1 MKIHNATG
9 FFDEQNVLDKL
20 TKLGDPLVLIK
31 EHIDFTIFRGL
42 LNKLFNRSDEVRAG
56 KGRPCYDVVTMIK
69 IIFVQRLYNLS
80 DDQIEFQI
88 NDRMSF
94 RRFLEISFSDAVP
107 DCKTVW
113 LFRESLKKEN
123 YTEEIFTTFLKQLEA
138 KNLIAKEG
146 KMLDATIVSVPV
158 QRNNRE
164 DNKTIKAGNIPAS
177 FTENQ
182 NKLEQKDVEAR
193 WTKKHNKSYFGYKN
207 HVKGEAKNKFITKY
221 KVTDASVHDSQPCV
235 DMLTEEDKG
244 EGFYAD
250 SAYQTPDIIK
260 KLEILEMGN
269 HIVEKGY
276 RNKPL
281 TEEQKA
287 SNKIISK
294 KRARVEHIFGFMY
307 NSMNDGMF
315 IRTIGMERAKVIIGL
330 NNLVYNIC
338 RFIQIKKSEITKG
351 TCV

>member
-1 MKIHNATG
+1 MKIHNPKG
-9 FFDEQNVLDKL
+9 FFDEHQVLEKL

-31 EHIDFTIFRGL
+31 EHIDFTLFREL
-42 LNKLFNRSDEVRAG
+42 LNKIFNRNDQTHSG
-56 KGRPCYDVVTMIK
+56 KGRPSYDVVTMLK

-94 RRFLEISFSDAVP
+94 RRFLEMPLSDAVP

-113 LFRESLKKEN
+113 SFRESLKKEN
-123 YTEEIFTTFLKQLEA
+123 YVEEIFTTYLQQLES

-164 DNKTIKAGNIPAS
+164 DNKTIKEGNIPES
-177 FTENQ
+177 FTKNK
-182 NKLEQKDVEAR
+182 NKLEQKDLDAR
-193 WTKKHNKSYFGYKN
+193 WTQKHNKSYYGYKN
-207 HVKGEAKNKFITKY
+207 HVKGEVKNKFITGY
-221 KVTDASVHDSQPCV
+221 KVTDASVHDSQVCEE
-235 DMLTEEDKG
+235 MLTEKDKG
-244 EGFYAD
+244 ESFYAD
-250 SAYQTPDIIK
+250 SAYQTPEIK
-260 KLEILEMGN
+260 EKLVSLEMN
-269 HIVEKGY
+269 ENIVEKGY

-294 KRARVEHIFGFMY
+294 TRARVEHIFGFMTT
-307 NSMNDGMF
+307 SMNDGTF
-315 IRTIGMERAKVIIGL
+315 TRTIGIERAKVIIGL
-330 NNLVYNIC
+330 NNWVYNIC
-338 RFIQIKKSEITKG
+338 RFIQLKKLKIA
-351 TCV
+351 